1 MHNPKL
7 PNIQMVLL
15 PTVAPFQQLNPVF
28 SYKSQLVLNLL
39 YMALKTRTMPQ

>member
-15 PTVAPFQQLNPVF
+15 PTVKQIYDGSYTEHLSRTVF
-28 SYKSQLVLNLL
+28 PKYQKGN
-39 YMALKTRTMPQ
+39 